1 MANLFQVK
9 RTTVSGRTPNTSDPA
24 NTQYIDTGELAL
36 NLTDGKMFSSNGSAQ
51 FEVGANLANLKVTS
65 EANVA
70 SLKVTGLANVSTLNV
85 TGDANVAGL
94 LRLTASNGLE
104 GGEIFLG
111 APANTSLAGGITIDA
126 FQNKIRFF
134 EQGGSARGAYID
146 LTACAGGAGTNL
158 LSGGGGGG
166 SVNTEAQFAWTNNHT
181 FSANVSF
188 TGRGFGLTSNT
199 GAIYLGGISDSNW
212 RIGRNTGAFTKWV
225 YTNNS
230 IDIVTANSNLEGMS
244 IGLVGGNTY
253 FETGYLGTYIAG
265 SVTVGNSSVNA
276 TINST
281 SFSGT
286 ANNALNA
293 NNSTN
298 ALNANNASFVG
309 GNSAADLRSYSD
321 TKASSAYANAQA
333 YADLVSSTAY
343 TNAVA
348 MSSNGSN
355 ITTGTVSPSRLP
367 LANTTSNGVVLFV
380 DSVSN
385 TAIEIYAPTANSVKR
400 AYDTAVSAY
409 SNATAYSSNATNITS
424 GTLDAARLPATA
436 NITTA
441 INVGAN
447 INITTSSINV
457 GNATVNSVVNS
468 TSATITTVNANTVLA
483 NTVNATSFTTTAF
496 TANTT
501 GIIPAANNTT
511 LGTAT
516 KRWDV
521 YGGLGNFGGS
531 VTIDGDLTV
540 SGNSFTVSATTL
552 AVTDH
557 MIYMNNGILAN
568 ITAATGNG
576 TAIVFTANNNFANGW
591 DVFVSGVTP
600 SSFNGTYHNITQA
613 NATHFIVANTNTDTY
628 TSGGTARGKTDAN
641 PDIGFA
647 AGYNDGTYR
656 HTGFFRDATDGYY
669 KVFDNYAPEPDAS
682 AFIDTSN
689 NTFRIANLQAN
700 GFIAA
705 VVNATTSVNSAVIS
719 VGTDFIANATGAYH
733 TGTVNAAVV
742 STTGFSANTSK
753 INLGV
758 GVLANGTQGTA
769 GQVLTTDGSNVYWS
783 TVTGGGGGGGNS
795 TFSITTDTFV
805 GNGSNTEF
813 TLSVTPAGPE
823 YATLIIGGVTQFKNT
838 YSVVGTTITL
848 VAAPVSGA
856 PIEVTTY
863 GGNVSATSYTSTVQ
877 PFSPFLLMGAQN

>member
-9 RTTVSGRTPNTSDPA
+9 RTTVSGRTPNTTNSG
-24 NTQYIDTGELAL
+24 NSQYIDTGELAL
-36 NLTDGKMFSSNGSAQ
+36 NLTDGKMFSSNGSVQ
-51 FEVGANLANLKVTS
+51 FEVGANVTNQNVS
-65 EANVA
+65 NTANVG
-70 SLKVTGLANVSTLNV
+70 KLNV
-85 TGDANVAGL
+85 TASSGD
-94 LRLTASNGLE
+94 E
-104 GGEIFLG
+104 GGEIFL
-111 APANTSLAGGITIDA
+111 ASPANTTLAGGITIDA
-126 FQNKIRFF
+126 YQNRIRFF

-146 LTACAGGAGTNL
+146 LTACVGGAGTNL

-166 SVNTEAQFAWTNNHT
+166 SGTVTQVNTGN
-181 FSANVSF
+181 
-188 TGRGFGLTSNT
+188 GLTGGPITAT
-199 GAIYLGGISDSNW
+199 G
-212 RIGRNTGAFTKWV
+212 
-225 YTNNS
+225 
-230 IDIVTANSNLEGMS
+230 
-244 IGLVGGNTY
+244 
-253 FETGYLGTYIAG
+253 
-265 SVTVGNSSVNA
+265 TVSVNA
-276 TINST
+276 NTGLIANS
-281 SFSGT
+281 SGLFVDASY
-286 ANNALNA
+286 ANGLNV
-293 NNSTN
+293 NS
-298 ALNANNASFVG
+298 AINANNASYVG
-309 GNSAADLRSYSD
+309 GNSAADLRAYSD

-400 AYDTAVSAY
+400 AYDTAVAAY
-409 SNATAYSSNATNITS
+409 SNATAHSSNATNITS
-424 GTLDAARLPATA
+424 GTLDTARLPATA

-447 INITTSSINV
+447 VNLTTSGINV

-468 TSATITTVNANTVLA
+468 TSATITTVNANTV
-483 NTVNATSFTTTAF
+483 NAASFTTTAF

-516 KRWDV
+516 NRWDV
-521 YGGLGNFGGS
+521 YAGLGNFGGS

-540 SGNSFTVSATTL
+540 SGNNFTVSATTL

-557 MIYMNNGILAN
+557 MIYMNQGILAT
-568 ITAATGNG
+568 ITAAVGNG

-600 SSFNGTYHNITQA
+600 SSFNGNYHNLTQA

-647 AGYNDGTYR
+647 AGYNDGTYH

-689 NTFRIANLQAN
+689 ATFRIANLQAN

-705 VVNATTSVNSAVIS
+705 VVNATTSVNSAIVS
-719 VGTDFIANATGAYH
+719 VGTAFVANATGAYH
-733 TGTVNAAVV
+733 TGTVNAASL
-742 STTGFSANTSK
+742 STTGFSANTTK
-753 INLGV
+753 ITLGS

-769 GQVLTTDGSNVYWS
+769 GQVLTTNGSNVYWS
-783 TVTGGGGGGGNS
+783 TVTGGGGGGGNT
-795 TFSITTDTFV
+795 TFSITTDTFA

-823 YATLIIGGVTQFKNT
+823 YVTLIVGGVTQFKNT
-838 YSVVGTTITL
+838 YSIVGTTITL
-848 VAAPVSGA
+848 VSAPVSGA
-856 PIEVTTY
+856 PIEITTY
-863 GGNVSATSYTSTVQ
+863 GGNVSVSSYTSTVQ